1 MNQLQQ
7 IILKKMLLDSI
18 SSYSSKSSITSR
30 RLIGI
35 GEDCNQF
42 CPQIR
47 ALAIFGVREL
57 RNGSSTRPPVLK
69 ANSKATVETGTAL
82 LFEREF
88 DTCGY

>member
-1 MNQLQQ
+1 
-7 IILKKMLLDSI
+7 MLPDSI
-18 SSYSSKSSITSR
+18 SSYSSQSSITSW

-47 ALAIFGVREL
+47 ASTIFGVREL
-57 RNGSSTRPPVLK
+57 RNGSSTRPLVLK
-69 ANSKATVETGTAL
+69 ADLNSTVETGTAM
-82 LFEREF
+82 LFEREL

>member
-1 MNQLQQ
+1 
-7 IILKKMLLDSI
+7 MLPDSI
-18 SSYSSKSSITSR
+18 SSYSSMSSITSQ

-35 GEDCNQF
+35 DEDHNQF

-47 ALAIFGVREL
+47 ASTIFGVREL

-69 ANSKATVETGTAL
+69 ADSEATVETGTAI
-82 LFEREF
+82 LFEREL